1 MTRRTVERERE
12 PGAVE
17 VRYRPLYARMLGL
30 RHLHPGGVLC
40 FVYLEGAV
48 ALSLLLALAELV
60 SWWVVLILPVSV
72 ALMVKVND
80 LVAGAVARSAAR
92 TPELERERLRRE
104 VSAFMPVV
112 GRATVAAQGQQG
124 RATGITQGR
133 DKHAT
138 VATQGQEGRAVA
150 QGQEGRLAARGQ
162 ERCAVAQGQERRA
175 TQGQED
181 REPANAGEDLSPDAG
196 EAAAAG
202 QRNAA
207 GGYAAAGR
215 YLDAAWRQH
224 AYAMAHHSDHAGQT
238 SQRERQ
244 SATRR
249 YE

>member
-1 MTRRTVERERE
+1 MTRRTVARERV
-12 PGAVE
+12 PGGAE
-17 VRYRPLYARMLGL
+17 VRYRPLYARVLGL
-30 RHLHPGGVLC
+30 RHLHPGGMLC
-40 FVYLEGAV
+40 FAYLEGTV

-92 TPELERERLRRE
+92 TPERERERLRRE

-112 GRATVAAQGQQG
+112 GRATVVAHVQEE
-124 RATGITQGR
+124 RATV
-133 DKHAT
+133 
-138 VATQGQEGRAVA
+138 VAYGQE
-150 QGQEGRLAARGQ
+150 E
-162 ERCAVAQGQERRA
+162 
-175 TQGQED
+175 T
-181 REPANAGEDLSPDAG
+181 EPADAGEDLSPDAG
-196 EAAAAG
+196 EVAEAG
-202 QRNAA
+202 RRETA

-215 YLDAAWRQH
+215 HLDAAWRQH
-224 AYAMAHHSDHAGQT
+224 AYVMAHHAGHTEQT